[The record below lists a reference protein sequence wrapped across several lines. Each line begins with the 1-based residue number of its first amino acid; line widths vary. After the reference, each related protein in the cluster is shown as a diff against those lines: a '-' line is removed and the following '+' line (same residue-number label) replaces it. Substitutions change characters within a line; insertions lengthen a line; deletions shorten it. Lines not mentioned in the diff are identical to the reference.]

1 MTILDLSG
9 PMTVDGHGRL
19 KDTLH
24 GLLAQGQRRVVLKLE
39 GVSFIDSIGVA
50 ELVRAHVALQNRGG
64 QLKLIH
70 LKRQSRELF
79 AITGLLSV
87 FETCASENEAIS
99 SFFTSP
105 ERT

>member
-1 MTILDLSG
+1 
-9 PMTVDGHGRL
+9 MTVNGYGRL

-24 GLLAQGQRRVVLKLE
+24 GLVAQGQQRVVLNLE

-50 ELVRAHVALQNRGG
+50 EIVRAHVALQNRGG

-70 LKRQSRELF
+70 LKCQILELF
-79 AITGLLSV
+79 AITWLLSV
-87 FETCASENEAIS
+87 FETCASEHEAIS